1 MCGWLFLRK
10 QSVNMYTVYGI
21 PNCDVIK
28 KTTTWLT
35 ERKIAFDFHDY
46 KQKAISAEKLA
57 EWCKQ
62 KGWETI
68 FNKRSTTWKELDA
81 ATQAKTTNE
90 AAAIR
95 VMQEHTSI
103 IKRPV
108 IERNGKV
115 VAVGFIEKIF
125 QEIFDK

>member
-1 MCGWLFLRK
+1 
-10 QSVNMYTVYGI
+10 MYTVYGI
-21 PNCDVIK
+21 PNCDMIK
-28 KTTTWLT
+28 KTTTWLQHK
-35 ERKIAFDFHDY
+35 KIPFKFHDY
-46 KQKAISAEKLA
+46 KQQGISAEKLA

-90 AAAIR
+90 AAAIQL
-95 VMQEHTSI
+95 MQEYTSI

-108 IERNGKV
+108 VEHHGKV
-115 VAVGFIEKIF
+115 VAVGFNEKTF
-125 QEIFDK
+125 QEIFGK